1 MSLKNACKKIAKETG
16 KTANAIRKHYY
27 RNGGGSFGKE
37 HGNRKLSSE
46 QENILLSII
55 VVYSLLHMPIFLKEI
70 QSEVLNLF
78 NVKVSYKW
86 ALRFSI
92 QHQNEI
98 KQKKTKLLA
107 SKRADD
113 TIV

>member
-1 MSLKNACKKIAKETG
+1 MSLKNACKKIAKETD

-27 RNGGGSFGKE
+27 RNGGGSSGKE

-55 VVYSLLHMPIFLKEI
+55 VVYSLLHMPIVLKEI

-78 NVKVSYKW
+78 NVEVSYK
-86 ALRFSI
+86 
-92 QHQNEI
+92 
-98 KQKKTKLLA
+98 
-107 SKRADD
+107 
-113 TIV
+113 